1 MKLQI
6 LIPQYKETDDI
17 IRPLLD
23 SIALQ
28 QGINLA
34 DDVGVIIVNDGTDVH
49 LSDTLLNSYPFKIDY
64 YLHEHAGVSAT
75 RNACLDYATAD
86 YIMFCDADDMFCN
99 ICGLYLIF
107 KEMAKNEFDSLVSIF
122 IEEVRKKDTYEPLYI
137 NHKMD
142 STFVHGK
149 VHRRQYLIDKNI
161 RWNPDLTLHE
171 DSYFNCLCQKLSTN
185 VKYCQTPFYL
195 WKWRDD
201 SVCRHDSQFILK
213 TYDHLLDSN
222 TALVREFLKRNMI
235 SDAQFFA
242 VSMIYS
248 SYFTLNKEQWLN
260 QDNKVYRDKVEK
272 RFKDYYTE
280 FKDLYETIPKQIK
293 NKIIM
298 GIKNKMF
305 AEGLIMESITFN
317 DWIKN
322 IEAL

>member
-1 MKLQI
+1 
-6 LIPQYKETDDI
+6 
-17 IRPLLD
+17 
-23 SIALQ
+23 
-28 QGINLA
+28 
-34 DDVGVIIVNDGTDVH
+34 
-49 LSDTLLNSYPFKIDY
+49 
-64 YLHEHAGVSAT
+64 
-75 RNACLDYATAD
+75 
-86 YIMFCDADDMFCN
+86 
-99 ICGLYLIF
+99 
-107 KEMAKNEFDSLVSIF
+107 
-122 IEEVRKKDTYEPLYI
+122 
-137 NHKMD
+137 
-142 STFVHGK
+142 
-149 VHRRQYLIDKNI
+149 
-161 RWNPDLTLHE
+161 
-171 DSYFNCLCQKLSTN
+171 
-185 VKYCQTPFYL
+185 
-195 WKWRDD
+195 
-201 SVCRHDSQFILK
+201 
-213 TYDHLLDSN
+213 
-222 TALVREFLKRNMI
+222 MI